1 MKVSTYEFAP
11 MIGIARQSLRNKE
24 RGFTSWTLAELIRIA
39 DIMKANNINEHL
51 TVSKDGIEYDVC
63 ITKVIDVV

>member
-1 MKVSTYEFAP
+1 LKVSTYEFAP
-11 MIGIARQSLRNKE
+11 MIGMTRQSLQNKE
-24 RGFTSWTLAELIRIA
+24 KGKTPWTLPELIVIA

-51 TVSKDGIEYDVC
+51 TVSKDGIEYDIC